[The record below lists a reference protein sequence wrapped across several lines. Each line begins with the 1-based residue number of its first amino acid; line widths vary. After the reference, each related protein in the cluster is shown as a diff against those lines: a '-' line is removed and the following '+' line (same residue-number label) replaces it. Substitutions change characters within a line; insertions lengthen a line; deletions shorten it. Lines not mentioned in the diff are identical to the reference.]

1 MSNRLNSNITR
12 VTREGL
18 RMYSSGTLFT
28 PGISQSSTPQIIVV
42 TCSADVGNNLAT
54 TASLSGY
61 FVIPILS
68 QSITQAVVANRG
80 EVNLNIFYVTSSL
93 YDLQNNEGAFS
104 GSITGSASYYEPI
117 SQDFLTN
124 INIPVRILKNETAL
138 NVAQKTYNEL
148 RTNANAL
155 LYVSSSISASTIQFS
170 SIISGANN
178 NNVVISASGFTY
190 NYIQSGSFGNGLV
203 YGYKA
208 AKGDLLESSASFS
221 IIRDSS
227 TPNDVKIQRNIPT
240 GVISM
245 LYLSGSGKLG
255 IRTDSPETD
264 VDIRANTF
272 QVQRESERRGIKV
285 NPEGNIESFDKNVA
299 TATTGSEYILKYS
312 RGVAITETMME
323 AIAVA
328 KLGLL
333 TVSEVRA
340 GVETAF
346 NNLSNDSQLLI
357 LEKAEENGFIN
368 PPQVGDTLGQL
379 RWVAESGSIGDFHP
393 RTTGETAAIKAK
405 VADVDN
411 TGITSNLEFH
421 ISPNKNSSAT
431 SVLTLDGG
439 LNHTVTGSLTFKDEL
454 IKIDG
459 SNGDIDT
466 DTVKA
471 HDNSNTKVDFNT
483 NQLNFHAN
491 SATAT
496 VQIASNALTV
506 NPSKTNFMDFNV
518 KGDNDDNLVFG
529 DAASD
534 KVGIGTSSPSEKL
547 TVTGNISA
555 SGNIIGTVDGGSF

>member
-1 MSNRLNSNITR
+1 MSNFIAKNITR
-12 VTREGL
+12 LTRSGL
-18 RMYSSGTLFT
+18 KMYSSGSTQFRPT
-28 PGISQSSTPQIIVV
+28 TSQSSSPQIIAI
-42 TCSADVGNNLAT
+42 TCSADVGNNVAT

-61 FVIPILS
+61 FIIPILS
-68 QSITQAVVANRG
+68 SSAARG
-80 EVNLNIFYVTSSL
+80 EVNINVFYVTSSI
-93 YDLQNNEGAFS
+93 YDLIDDENNP
-104 GSITGSASYYEPI
+104 ITGSATGSATYFNPI
-117 SQDFLTN
+117 STEIPEVTN
-124 INIPVRILKNETAL
+124 YNIPVRILRNETAP
-138 NVAQKTYNEL
+138 NVAIKTYHTL
-148 RTNANAL
+148 TGSNAL
-155 LYVSSSISASTIQFS
+155 HQFISSSISASTIRIQNR
-170 SIISGANN
+170 ISGSIG
-178 NNVVISASGFTY
+178 NVPIISASGFSF
-190 NYIQSGSFGNGLV
+190 NYIQSGSFGDGSTYNYRPG
-203 YGYKA
+203 G
-208 AKGDLLESSASFS
+208 GHISENSASFA
-221 IIRDSS
+221 ILRDSS
-227 TPNDVKIQRNIPT
+227 NPDDVKFQRKVST
-240 GVISM
+240 SVKS
-245 LYLSGSGKLG
+245 LLFFSGSGKIG
-255 IRTDSPETD
+255 IGTDKPETD
-264 VDIRANTF
+264 VDIRAESF
-272 QVQRESERRGIKV
+272 QVQRLSERRGIKV

-333 TVSEVRA
+333 TVSEVRLGA
-340 GVETAF
+340 EAAF

-379 RWVAESGSIGDFHP
+379 RWVAESGSIGDFDP
-393 RTTGETAAIKAK
+393 RGTGETAAIKAK
-405 VADVDN
+405 VADVDD
-411 TGITSNLEFH
+411 TGITSTLEFH
-421 ISPNKNSSAT
+421 VSPGKTVAAS
-431 SVLTLDGG
+431 SVLTLDGE

-459 SNGDIDT
+459 TNGDIDINAI
-466 DTVKA
+466 KA

-491 SATAT
+491 HSTAT
-496 VQIASNALTV
+496 VQISNNSLTV